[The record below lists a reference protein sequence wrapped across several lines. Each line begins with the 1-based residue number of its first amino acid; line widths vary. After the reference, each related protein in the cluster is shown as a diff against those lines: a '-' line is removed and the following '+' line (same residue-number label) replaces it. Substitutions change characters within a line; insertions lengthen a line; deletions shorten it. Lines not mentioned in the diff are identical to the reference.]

1 MAHPSRSPV
10 PAKPA
15 QADPV
20 PFVRGLKGIVP
31 PELVDRILVRTRR
44 KEKRKRRLP
53 ALSVV
58 WLVVAMSLFSSL
70 SVPKAFRALHPS
82 RDKEEPDDSAFPKA
96 RARLGVR
103 PMRELF
109 DEVSA
114 GLAPE
119 GLPGVRHKRWRLMG
133 IDGSVFD
140 VPDSPENE
148 AVFGRLGN
156 QRSPYAF
163 PQLRVLALCE
173 LGTRQIRDFAFRPIR
188 VSEQAM
194 VGSVL
199 RRLEPGMLLLWD
211 RGFFSHGLLEA
222 VLATGCDLLAR
233 VKANQL
239 VFKRDKELPDGSYL
253 SNSTVPDGRNYFVA
267 TCFLTRSC
275 GESPLAESQDRAV

>member
-31 PELVDRILVRTRR
+31 PELVDRVLVRTRR

-173 LGTRQIRDFAFRPIR
+173 LGVR
-188 VSEQAM
+188 VRRTDLHDPEGHFPAGGVAGLRARGERGGAELQDDALVVA
-194 VGSVL
+194 VGGE
-199 RRLEPGMLLLWD
+199 R
-211 RGFFSHGLLEA
+211 
-222 VLATGCDLLAR
+222 TGSLD
-233 VKANQL
+233 
-239 VFKRDKELPDGSYL
+239 
-253 SNSTVPDGRNYFVA
+253 
-267 TCFLTRSC
+267 
-275 GESPLAESQDRAV
+275 